1 MVACEMYG
9 LLLHS
14 KNLIKVITNE
24 KKSLLNI
31 QQQNLKFYH
40 EIKNLDRMPN
50 IIIKLSRWQK
60 YKDENERHL

>member
-50 IIIKLSRWQK
+50 IIIKLSR
-60 YKDENERHL
+60 